1 MTSSDTR
8 KRKTINLEN
17 DNEEP
22 LLDAIRKCKLTKK
35 TKCTFHRLY
44 ERVVTYKCE
53 RPLNVLSFT
62 FSAPRDELD
71 EIELSSTMEMQDIIF
86 EVYGKADEDLW
97 KRAAS
102 K

>member
-1 MTSSDTR
+1 MTSFETR
-8 KRKTINLEN
+8 KRKTIDLDDN
-17 DNEEP
+17 NEES

-35 TKCTFHRLY
+35 TK
-44 ERVVTYKCE
+44 
-53 RPLNVLSFT
+53 FT
-62 FSAPRDELD
+62 FQRLREGVVAYQRESPQNILTFIFRPPRDELD

-86 EVYGKADEDLW
+86 EVYGETNEDFW